1 MLTNE
6 QCIKVAEL
14 WGYKVEKG
22 GPEWGS
28 QWLFFTKGS
37 KDDLAHSEWI
47 TLDLLQHEIH
57 SWKGFGKTV
66 EAMSDSGWILTEY
79 CDGADYNP
87 AIGFYNP
94 NGPIGNHQRI
104 AWYNEPDLFRNS
116 FIEATH
122 LAALE
127 AIKDK

>member
-22 GPEWGS
+22 SPEWGS

-47 TLDLLQHEIH
+47 TLDLLQHEIR
-57 SWKGFGKTV
+57 SWQGFGKTV
-66 EAMSDSGWILTEY
+66 EAMAEYHPKTPLQYNSRVIIANQIETYMHRNTARYMSG
-79 CDGADYNP
+79 
-87 AIGFYNP
+87 
-94 NGPIGNHQRI
+94 GND
-104 AWYNEPDLFRNS
+104 ALMKLF
-116 FIEATH
+116 ETVH
-122 LAALE
+122 MAALE
-127 AIKDK
+127 AIKE